1 MQPCRS
7 NVAVEK
13 QEIVGMSHFLVTFKS
28 PVQMHSMSVSE
39 LERFK
44 AGIARLHSKGSMKAS
59 YTKVGGGEMVLI
71 LESPS
76 NAQLALELRKHF
88 IVGADIVP
96 LIPLT
101 AEIDANIDYRTTGKL
116 AV

>member
-1 MQPCRS
+1 
-7 NVAVEK
+7 
-13 QEIVGMSHFLVTFKS
+13 
-28 PVQMHSMSVSE
+28 MHIMSVSQ
-39 LERFK
+39 LEYFK
-44 AGIARLHSKGSMKAS
+44 AGIDRLHSKGSMKAS

-76 NAQLALELRKHF
+76 NAHLALELRKHF

-101 AEIDANIDYRTTGKL
+101 AEIDANIEYHTTGK
-116 AV
+116 VVV